1 MAAEAATIAAEQ
13 QLNGL
18 DEQHNGC
25 EFDPNA
31 VVDEDDLKKLRPP
44 DIDADVRDMERR
56 RRVEVMMGSRTFRDD
71 LERIVD
77 QQLREGGA
85 AGLFALQQHIS
96 DLTGMGTHRGLG
108 GGGGGARCVIPINDI
123 KGVDFPSYV
132 KGEKIMRCKL
142 AALYRLV
149 DLFGWSQ
156 SIYNHIT
163 VRVSQEQEHFLLNP
177 FGLLYSEVT
186 ASSLIKVDMQGN
198 VVDPGTTNFGVNIAG
213 FVLHS
218 AIHAARPDAKCVV
231 HVHHPACVAVSAL
244 KCGFLS
250 VSQESVMIGEV
261 SYHDYYGILV
271 DPEERDTIARNLGP
285 LNKVMFLRN
294 HGLVILGETIE
305 EAFSRACNTVLACEA
320 QIRMMPVGLDNLIMI
335 SDEAKRRSQEVAK
348 RANEFARAG
357 RNNVQLAGVEGEQP
371 EQEEVKEKP
380 RTREVKWRQGDME
393 FEAYMRMLDN
403 SGYRSGYPYRVHSV
417 RTELPRQKHDVEVPP
432 AVSSF
437 GYMIEEDELYK
448 NSPLRKLLDGRR
460 TLDKNRW
467 INSPNV
473 YQKVEIVEQGSQ
485 DPKKIT
491 KWVPDGSPTHSST
504 PVKLEIAHQF
514 VPMGTTS
521 KEFKQ
526 KQKQIKENRRQGG
539 ISAGPQSHI
548 LEGVSWD
555 EAQKLQDANTS
566 GTGDHVVVVGAASKG
581 IIQRDFQHH
590 AMVYRTPY
598 AKNPFDS
605 VSDQEIEEYK
615 RQVEMSQKGISEEH
629 EVSYSTTEAPT
640 MEPLVAESVIL
651 SASGEPVRPERKSP
665 TSPRPLSD
673 DEASPRVV
681 QVAVKHV
688 PQEDHAQRQLLP
700 SDETTGAE
708 SPEPFVER
716 SKSARLPRDGSG
728 DAWDMFKRRSWS
740 LGREK
745 RKHQNKGG
753 EVNGDEID
761 NPQSQVSQSSRD
773 ESSARDM
780 STEDS
785 PSKSKD
791 KKKKKGLRTPSF
803 LKKKSKEKK
812 KPTPEV

>member
-1 MAAEAATIAAEQ
+1 MATEEQ
-13 QLNGL
+13 QLNGT
-18 DEQHNGC
+18 QHPEYNGD
-25 EFDPNA
+25 FNPDA
-31 VVDEDDLKKLRPP
+31 VVDDDDQKIPRPP

-71 LERIVD
+71 LEKIVD

-96 DLTGMGTHRGLG
+96 DITGMGTHRVG
-108 GGGGGARCVIPINDI
+108 GGHQRCVIPINDI
-123 KGVDFPSYV
+123 KGSDLPGYV
-132 KGEKIMRCKL
+132 KGEKIIRCKL

-198 VVDPGTTNFGVNIAG
+198 LVDPGTTNFGVNVAG

-218 AIHAARPDAKCVV
+218 AIHAARPDAKCII
-231 HVHHPACVAVSAL
+231 HIHHHSCVSVSAM
-244 KCGFLS
+244 KSGFLPL
-250 VSQESVMIGEV
+250 SQESCIIGEV
-261 SYHDYYGILV
+261 SYHDYFGILI
-271 DPEERDTIARNLGP
+271 DPEERELIARNLGP
-285 LNKVMFLRN
+285 VNKVMFLRN
-294 HGLVILGETIE
+294 HGVVVLGETVE
-305 EAFSRACNTVLACEA
+305 EAFSRAYHTVLACES
-320 QIRMMPVGLDNLIMI
+320 QMRMMCVGIENLILV
-335 SDEAKRRSQEVAK
+335 SDEAKRRSNEVVRK
-348 RANEFARAG
+348 TNEFLNAG
-357 RNNVQLAGVEGEQP
+357 RNAVRLGAAAEGEQP
-371 EQEEVKEKP
+371 ADESKDAQEKEKP
-380 RTREVKWRQGDME
+380 RTREMKWRQGDME

-417 RTELPRQKHDVEVPP
+417 KIDMPRQKHDVEVPP

-437 GYMIEEDELYK
+437 GYLIEEDELYK
-448 NSPLRKLLDGRR
+448 NSPLRKLLEGRR

-473 YQKVEIVEQGSQ
+473 YQKVEITEQGSQ

-491 KWVPDGSPTHSST
+491 KWVPDCSPTHSST
-504 PVKLEIAHQF
+504 PVKLEMAHQF

-521 KEFKQ
+521 KEFKL

-539 ISAGPQSHI
+539 ISAGPQSHL

-555 EAQKLQDANTS
+555 EAQKLQDAHMS

-615 RQVEMSQKGISEEH
+615 RQVEISQKGIPEDEEQ
-629 EVSYSTTEAPT
+629 SYSATTPVPVL
-640 MEPLVAESVIL
+640 EPLVAESIVL
-651 SASGEPVRPERKSP
+651 SPSAETLRGDAPSP
-665 TSPRPLSD
+665 TSPPCSRASEPED
-673 DEASPRVV
+673 DASPRVV

-688 PQEDHAQRQLLP
+688 PQEDHAQRQLLT
-700 SDETTGAE
+700 S
-708 SPEPFVER
+708 
-716 SKSARLPRDGSG
+716 DGSG
-728 DAWDMFKRRSWS
+728 DAWEMFKRRSWS
-740 LGREK
+740 LTREK
-745 RKHQNKGG
+745 KKHNKGG
-753 EVNGDEID
+753 DVNGDELD
-761 NPQSQVSQSSRD
+761 NPLSTVSQSSRD
-773 ESSARDM
+773 ESSARDI

-785 PSKSKD
+785 PSKKD

-812 KPTPEV
+812 KPAAADA

>member
-1 MAAEAATIAAEQ
+1 MATEEQ
-13 QLNGL
+13 QHLNGS
-18 DEQHNGC
+18 EHPEYNGD
-25 EFDPNA
+25 FNPDA
-31 VVDEDDLKKLRPP
+31 VVDDDKIPRPP

-71 LERIVD
+71 LEKIVD

-96 DLTGMGTHRGLG
+96 DLTGMGTHRSSAGHQ
-108 GGGGGARCVIPINDI
+108 RCVIPINDI
-123 KGVDFPSYV
+123 KGGDFPGYI
-132 KGEKIMRCKL
+132 KGEKINRCKL

-163 VRVSQEQEHFLLNP
+163 VRVSQEHEHFLLNP

-198 VVDPGTTNFGVNIAG
+198 LVDPGTTNFGVNVAG

-218 AIHAARPDAKCVV
+218 AIHAARPDAKCVI
-231 HVHHPACVAVSAL
+231 HIHHHACIAVSAI
-244 KCGFLS
+244 KSGFLPL
-250 VSQESVMIGEV
+250 SQESCLIGEV
-261 SYHDYYGILV
+261 SYHDYFGILV
-271 DPEERDTIARNLGP
+271 DPEERELIARNLGP
-285 LNKVMFLRN
+285 VNKVMFLRN
-294 HGLVILGETIE
+294 HGIVVLGETIE
-305 EAFSRACNTVLACEA
+305 EAFSRAHHTVLACES
-320 QIRMMPVGLDNLIMI
+320 QMRMMCVGLENLILV
-335 SDEAKRRSQEVAK
+335 SDEAKRRSNEVMK
-348 RANEFARAG
+348 KTNEFLNAG
-357 RNNVQLAGVEGEQP
+357 RNAVRLAPAAAVPAAEGEQSVDEAKEAP
-371 EQEEVKEKP
+371 EKEKP
-380 RTREVKWRQGDME
+380 RTREIKWRQGDME

-403 SGYRSGYPYRVHSV
+403 SGYRTGYPYRVHSV
-417 RTELPRQKHDVEVPP
+417 KIDMPRHKHDVEVPP

-437 GYMIEEDELYK
+437 GYLIEEDELYK
-448 NSPLRKLLDGRR
+448 NSPLRKLLEGRR

-473 YQKVEIVEQGSQ
+473 YQKVEITEQGSQ

-491 KWVPDGSPTHSST
+491 KWVPDCSPTHSST

-521 KEFKQ
+521 KEFKL

-555 EAQKLQDANTS
+555 EAQKLQDAHMS

-615 RQVEMSQKGISEEH
+615 RQVENSQRGIPEDEEL
-629 EVSYSTTEAPT
+629 SYSTTPVPVL
-640 MEPLVAESVIL
+640 EPLVAESIVL
-651 SASGEPVRPERKSP
+651 SPSAETLRGDAPSPISPPHSRASELE
-665 TSPRPLSD
+665 D
-673 DEASPRVV
+673 DASPRVV

-688 PQEDHAQRQLLP
+688 PQEDHAQRQLLT
-700 SDETTGAE
+700 SDG
-708 SPEPFVER
+708 
-716 SKSARLPRDGSG
+716 
-728 DAWDMFKRRSWS
+728 
-740 LGREK
+740 
-745 RKHQNKGG
+745 
-753 EVNGDEID
+753 
-761 NPQSQVSQSSRD
+761 
-773 ESSARDM
+773 
-780 STEDS
+780 
-785 PSKSKD
+785 
-791 KKKKKGLRTPSF
+791 
-803 LKKKSKEKK
+803 
-812 KPTPEV
+812 

>member
-673 DEASPRVV
+673 DE
-681 QVAVKHV
+681 
-688 PQEDHAQRQLLP
+688 
-700 SDETTGAE
+700 
-708 SPEPFVER
+708 
-716 SKSARLPRDGSG
+716 
-728 DAWDMFKRRSWS
+728 
-740 LGREK
+740 
-745 RKHQNKGG
+745 GG

>member
-1 MAAEAATIAAEQ
+1 MAAEAATTMAAAEQ
-13 QLNGL
+13 KLNGL
-18 DEQHNGC
+18 DEQQLNGC

-108 GGGGGARCVIPINDI
+108 GGGGGGARCVIPINDI

-132 KGEKIMRCKL
+132 KGEKIIRCKL

-231 HVHHPACVAVSAL
+231 HIHHPACVAISAL
-244 KCGFLS
+244 KCGFLP
-250 VSQESVMIGEV
+250 VSQESVLIGEV

-271 DPEERDTIARNLGP
+271 DPEERESIARNLGP

-305 EAFSRACNTVLACEA
+305 EAFFRACNTVLACES

-335 SDEAKRRSQEVAK
+335 SEDAKRRSQEVAK
-348 RANEFARAG
+348 RANEFTRAG
-357 RNNVQLAGVEGEQP
+357 RNNVTLTGVETGEQP

-473 YQKVEIVEQGSQ
+473 YQKVEVVEQGTQ

-504 PVKLEIAHQF
+504 PFKLEIAHQF

-640 MEPLVAESVIL
+640 MEPLVAESVVL
-651 SASGEPVRPERKSP
+651 SPSGEQVRPERKSSP

-673 DEASPRVV
+673 DE
-681 QVAVKHV
+681 
-688 PQEDHAQRQLLP
+688 
-700 SDETTGAE
+700 GA
-708 SPEPFVER
+708 
-716 SKSARLPRDGSG
+716 
-728 DAWDMFKRRSWS
+728 
-740 LGREK
+740 
-745 RKHQNKGG
+745 

-812 KPTPEV
+812 KPTPEA